1 MGDTVSAVFP
11 STSSSM
17 KVTLYVYVGLKGC
30 NAQRIVQDRNRAV
43 LLCKGSDL
51 LREAAGADV
60 VEGDDI
66 DVQRV
71 CAATGNGTAVFR

>member
-11 STSSSM
+11 GGSM
-17 KVTLYVYVGLKGC
+17 KVSICVGLKGS

-51 LREAAGADV
+51 LREAAGSNV
-60 VEGDDI
+60 VQGDHVDI
-66 DVQRV
+66 QRV

>member
-1 MGDTVSAVFP
+1 MGDAVSAVFP
-11 STSSSM
+11 NGSM

-51 LREAAGADV
+51 LCEAAGADV
-60 VEGDDI
+60 VEGDHIDI
-66 DVQRV
+66 QRIG
-71 CAATGNGTAVFR
+71 AAACDSTAIFG

>member
-1 MGDTVSAVFP
+1 MGDAVSAVFP
-11 STSSSM
+11 SGSM
-17 KVTLYVYVGLKGC
+17 KVTIYVGLKGY

-60 VEGDDI
+60 VEGDHIDI
-66 DVQRV
+66 QRIG
-71 CAATGNGTAVFR
+71 AAACDGTAVFG